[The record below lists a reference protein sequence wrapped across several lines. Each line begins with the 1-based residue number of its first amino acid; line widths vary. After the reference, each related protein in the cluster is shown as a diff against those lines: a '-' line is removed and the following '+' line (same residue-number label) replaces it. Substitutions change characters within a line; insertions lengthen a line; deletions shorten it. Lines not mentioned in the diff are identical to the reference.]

1 MNEQMVNSGQ
11 RETASPG
18 THQGAEP
25 QPRET
30 REDHRAWAL
39 RWDGIAL
46 SAARGRKRNDESA
59 GA

>member
-1 MNEQMVNSGQ
+1 MNEQATNSGR
-11 RETASPG
+11 REAALPG
-18 THQGAEP
+18 TGQSTEP
-25 QPRET
+25 QPRDT

-46 SAARGRKRNDESA
+46 SAARGRRRSDESR

>member
-1 MNEQMVNSGQ
+1 MNEQAMNSGQ
-11 RETASPG
+11 HETASPADR
-18 THQGAEP
+18 QGAES
-25 QPRET
+25 QPRDT

-46 SAARGRKRNDESA
+46 SAARGRKRSDEST